1 MSLFSKVICILLLV
15 VSTLQTTAAAMM
27 TIGQQNMTSMSHV
40 MSNASMN
47 NLSMNEQSMEHCQQ
61 MMQDHQMTNSMALGD
76 CTSDCDCCGGVC
88 PAAPLFIDL
97 SFAIHFD
104 NTDSSVMNAVVTAP
118 IYTQSSLYR
127 PPIIS

>member
-27 TIGQQNMTSMSHV
+27 AIGQQDMTSMSHV
-40 MSNASMN
+40 MNNA
-47 NLSMNEQSMEHCQQ
+47 SMEHCQQ
-61 MMQDHQMTNSMALGD
+61 MMQDHQMTNNMALGD

-88 PAAPLFIDL
+88 PTAPLFIDL

-104 NTDSSVMNAVVTAP
+104 NTDSSVNNAVVAAP

-127 PPIIS
+127 PPIIN

>member
-27 TIGQQNMTSMSHV
+27 VIGQQDMTSMSHV
-40 MSNASMN
+40 MTDASM
-47 NLSMNEQSMEHCQQ
+47 STESMEHCQQ
-61 MMQDHQMTNSMALGD
+61 MMQDHQMTNNMALGD

-88 PAAPLFIDL
+88 PTAPLFIDL

-104 NTDSSVMNAVVTAP
+104 NPESSMMNTVIAAP

-127 PPIIS
+127 PPILN